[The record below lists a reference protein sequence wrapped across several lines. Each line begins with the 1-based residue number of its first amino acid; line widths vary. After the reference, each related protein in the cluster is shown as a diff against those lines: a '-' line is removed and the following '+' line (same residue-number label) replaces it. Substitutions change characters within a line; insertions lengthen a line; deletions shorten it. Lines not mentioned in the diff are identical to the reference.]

1 MSINE
6 NFGLLH
12 GLNFMYLTLSHQ
24 GDGEIHPKE
33 IEKSSTFVFKYA
45 LESESIRSRGLAGI
59 EDYARTAIQESCEV
73 YESFLNRGRDK
84 IFEFYGIIVGNTI
97 DAFPPEY
104 LNRIYNELYAIAEAD
119 GAVTGGEK
127 VMLEKTAQAWGLS
140 T

>member
-1 MSINE
+1 MSISE

-12 GLNFMYLTLSHQ
+12 SLNFMYLTLSHQ

-33 IEKSSTFVFKYA
+33 LESAHNFVFKYA
-45 LESESIRSRGLAGI
+45 LESESVRSRGLRGI
-59 EDYARTAIQESCEV
+59 EDYARTAIEESCKV
-73 YESFLNRGRDK
+73 YEQFLNKGRDK

-104 LNRIYNELYAIAEAD
+104 LSRIYNELYDIAKAD

-127 VMLEKTAQAWGLS
+127 LMLEKTKFIL
-140 T
+140 